1 MSFSNVTDILPKEK
15 DNAIRKASETITK
28 LTLTIRANIAPIF
41 LAEERAKQLHTRYLK
56 QRKKN
61 IWDALEEIGWLVSLH
76 NETPHIRLMLIE
88 RVLQNIATTRW
99 EVNTI
104 MKNLNSTQKAQ
115 DIIAQNKQNKDDN
128 SALLVISLVRESG
141 ISIDWLERFMISTS
155 RKIW

>member
-1 MSFSNVTDILPKEK
+1 
-15 DNAIRKASETITK
+15 
-28 LTLTIRANIAPIF
+28 
-41 LAEERAKQLHTRYLK
+41 
-56 QRKKN
+56 
-61 IWDALEEIGWLVSLH
+61 
-76 NETPHIRLMLIE
+76 MLIE